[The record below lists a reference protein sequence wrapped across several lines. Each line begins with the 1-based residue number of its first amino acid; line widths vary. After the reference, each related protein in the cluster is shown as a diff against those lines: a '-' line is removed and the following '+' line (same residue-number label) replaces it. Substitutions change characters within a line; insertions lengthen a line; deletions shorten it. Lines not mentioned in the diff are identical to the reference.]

1 MPKLNKSKTL
11 GVTLFF
17 ACIFS
22 YTWINSFYISSRNV
36 DYTKYYG
43 YINYFTGIDVDI
55 DYGQGVI
62 YYFLIA
68 KRVLSKVDIV
78 NLSNLEFVLNSAVHE
93 VNFILFLIGLL
104 GFFLFLNFKK
114 YKTETILA
122 SLIILVFFPQ
132 TIYLRAVMKP
142 EILAF
147 AFTPWVLLNLE
158 RYLLDRN
165 LKNLLYA
172 IPFLSL
178 IINSKG
184 SIAGMILVY
193 LIISYFEILKKINLK
208 NFIIVLISMLSILS
222 LVQFE
227 NYSITGN
234 TIFDRLYDPEYDFK
248 AKPEILLNV
257 NVFEAVKYPFFKLND
272 YGDTYHSKSV
282 INPIL
287 LDTFG
292 DYFNQLF
299 DSDSQYFLKVRK
311 NVFVNNSEYSFSET
325 RQLNYQGIFSEYLIF
340 HMHHIR
346 KIVSFIFSMIF
357 YIAIIALAV
366 KDKKNRKYYIAPLLG
381 ILVLYLNS
389 LGIPSNNYNPIK
401 GDTFKAFYF
410 SFLLSIPILFLGVK
424 IFKEIN
430 SKKMFILILYLL
442 SIFFIAGHPKENN
455 QLLSEHLIVSNQYS
469 PFCAINNFLIYENA
483 LLKSVFKSGNI
494 NNLKSDCSEKKL
506 GISENRENYDK
517 KYATE
522 CIGSKQEVLVN
533 HGTHRSLI
541 PNSSECRIYVLEQV
555 KNKNNLIIPKIPF
568 ISITVMMCC
577 FLFIFLETRLFFHNK
592 Q

>member
-11 GVTLFF
+11 GVILFF

-62 YYFLIA
+62 YYFLVA

-93 VNFILFLIGLL
+93 VNFLLFLIGLL

-158 RYLLDRN
+158 RYLSDRK
-165 LKNLLYA
+165 LKNLLVCNS
-172 IPFLSL
+172 FFN
-178 IINSKG
+178 INNQLKG
-184 SIAGMILVY
+184 SIAGMILIY
-193 LIISYFEILKKINLK
+193 LIISFFEVLKKINLK

-234 TIFDRLYDPEYDFK
+234 TIFDRPYDPEYDFK

-257 NVFEAVKYPFFKLND
+257 DVYEAVKYPFFKLND

-325 RQLNYQGIFSEYLIF
+325 RQVNYQGIFSEYLIF

-346 KIVSFIFSMIF
+346 KILSLFFNNLLYLTNSSI
-357 YIAIIALAV
+357 V
-366 KDKKNRKYYIAPLLG
+366 KDKKNQIFYC
-381 ILVLYLNS
+381 S
-389 LGIPSNNYNPIK
+389 PSGYNC
-401 GDTFKAFYF
+401 
-410 SFLLSIPILFLGVK
+410 SI
-424 IFKEIN
+424 
-430 SKKMFILILYLL
+430 
-442 SIFFIAGHPKENN
+442 H
-455 QLLSEHLIVSNQYS
+455 
-469 PFCAINNFLIYENA
+469 
-483 LLKSVFKSGNI
+483 
-494 NNLKSDCSEKKL
+494 
-506 GISENRENYDK
+506 
-517 KYATE
+517 
-522 CIGSKQEVLVN
+522 
-533 HGTHRSLI
+533 
-541 PNSSECRIYVLEQV
+541 
-555 KNKNNLIIPKIPF
+555 
-568 ISITVMMCC
+568 
-577 FLFIFLETRLFFHNK
+577 
-592 Q
+592 